1 MSLEASRRLS
11 DFAFRKKIHRTVTV
25 RPIRIIRKRNVIEE
39 QRKIIPQRRRRFLD
53 DEVAHRE
60 LEGVLFPD
68 ILASLGA
75 APIELCS
82 LPSSMSA
89 FFELVLPVVISPSR
103 LWQLALASL
112 TACES

>member
-1 MSLEASRRLS
+1 M
-11 DFAFRKKIHRTVTV
+11 
-25 RPIRIIRKRNVIEE
+25 IEE
-39 QRKIIPQRRRRFLD
+39 QQKIIPQRRRRFLD

-82 LPSSMSA
+82 LSFLYVGILRASSSDRNISLAPMATSFG
-89 FFELVLPVVISPSR
+89 FFDCL
-103 LWQLALASL
+103 
-112 TACES
+112 